1 MARRLS
7 TPGTGNRTPPGRQ
20 LHVQRLVALAVL
32 GVVLF
37 DFPVLTLWVP
47 RPLALF
53 VVWALFVAALAWLL
67 ETAGRSGPGRR
78 PDPGQD

>member
-1 MARRLS
+1 MQA
-7 TPGTGNRTPPGRQ
+7 
-20 LHVQRLVALAVL
+20 QRLVALAVL
-32 GVVLF
+32 GLVLF

-67 ETAGRSGPGRR
+67 ETAERGGPGG
-78 PDPGQD
+78 PGQD